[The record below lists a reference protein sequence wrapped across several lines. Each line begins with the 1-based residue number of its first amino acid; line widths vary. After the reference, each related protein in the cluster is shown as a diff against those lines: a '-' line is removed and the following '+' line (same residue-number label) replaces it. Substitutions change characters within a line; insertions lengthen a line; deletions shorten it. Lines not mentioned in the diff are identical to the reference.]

1 MTDKIVISYAYIRV
15 SSKTQS
21 LDRQVTGVK
30 NYRPDIPDINIF
42 SDKITGKSDADSRD
56 GYNALKT
63 IINYQLQ
70 VRGDN
75 VTIEI
80 ILHELDRLGRNKQN
94 IKDEIDYWKSKGVIV
109 RILELPTT
117 LTEVPDELV
126 LLYDMVSALLIEVYS
141 TMAERELETRYKR
154 QMEGIAEAQAK
165 NVKFGRPA
173 KKYDENLFNYLYPKW
188 KNGEITTKTFRT
200 KLGLTPN
207 TFYRRIHDYEEG
219 LKSA

>member
-21 LDRQVTGVK
+21 LDRQITGVK
-30 NYRPDIPDINIF
+30 KYRPDIPDINIF

-188 KNGEITTKTFRT
+188 KNGEITAKTFRT

>member
-30 NYRPDIPDINIF
+30 KYRPDIPDINIF